1 MEKNNYKEIRKVLWI
16 ILFANLLVA
25 ILKIAVGNMIKSA
38 SMTADGVHSLSDG
51 SSNIVG
57 LLGIRLASKPVDEDH
72 PYGHKKFETLSGMF
86 IAIMLAF
93 VGGKIIVDAINRLF
107 NPIFTDITVESIIAL
122 LVTLGINIFVS
133 VYELKIGKKLNS
145 QILISDSI
153 HTRSDIFISL
163 GVIITLICIKL
174 GAPVIIDPMVSLI
187 VSGFI
192 LHAAHEI
199 FASTSSVLV
208 DKVAI
213 DADRIKEIAMGFEEV
228 KDAHNIRSRG
238 TEDDIHIDMHIMLD
252 SNMSIEESHKLIH
265 GIEDRIKEELNKNT
279 QVIVH
284 LEPFKSVRSASE

>member
-1 MEKNNYKEIRKVLWI
+1 MKKSNYKEIRKILWI

-25 ILKIAVGNMIKSA
+25 ILKIVIGSMIKST

-57 LLGIRLASKPVDEDH
+57 LIGTRLASKPVDKDH

-86 IAIMLAF
+86 IAIMLAL
-93 VGGKIIVDAINRLF
+93 VGGKIIVDAVSRLF
-107 NPIFTDITVESIIAL
+107 NPIVTHITVESIMAL
-122 LVTLGINIFVS
+122 LMTLGINIFVS
-133 VYELKIGKKLNS
+133 VYEFRKGKELGS
-145 QILISDSI
+145 QILTSDSI

-174 GAPVIIDPMVSLI
+174 GAPIVIDPIVSLI

-192 LHAAHEI
+192 LHAAYEI
-199 FASTSSVLV
+199 FESTSSVLV
-208 DKVAI
+208 DKAAI

-228 KDAHNIRSRG
+228 KDAHDIRSRG

-252 SNMSIEESHKLIH
+252 SGMSIEESHKLIH
-265 GIEDRIKEELNKNT
+265 EIEDRIKDELNKNT

-284 LEPFKSVRSASE
+284 LEPFNSVRSVSE